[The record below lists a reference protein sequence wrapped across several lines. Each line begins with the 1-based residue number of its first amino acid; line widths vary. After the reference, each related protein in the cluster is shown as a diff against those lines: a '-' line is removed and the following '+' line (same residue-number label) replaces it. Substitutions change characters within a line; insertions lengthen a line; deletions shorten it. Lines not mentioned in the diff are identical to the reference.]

1 MISRHCFFKV
11 MKEDFRHKIWML
23 ALSIL
28 GNLLALPVVFLIYSG
43 NVYPYVDET
52 QASRILRAAGN
63 VAEGFA
69 DTLCIT
75 GGIIAVA
82 GAVIVGL
89 ASFRYV
95 FHRNMIDTYHSIPV
109 KRRTLFAASWLNGF
123 LIWFVPFFVNLI
135 ITMLLGI
142 GKLGRLQ
149 TSFQTAA
156 GKTPEI
162 TEAFAALGA
171 GDIIR
176 EGLLTAVALTAAF
189 LLVYHL
195 ILLAVMFGGNV
206 LNALAVTLIAG
217 VGAISLYALWVSYE
231 AYYLDTFM
239 TNLSF
244 VQEKMVYASP
254 LASACYLLYERIQAH
269 WEESYAAT
277 GLAWRI
283 VINLVIAL
291 LLGLAA
297 AFVYE
302 KRPSELAEQ
311 GVKNKVVRFAAQ
323 IVTTIGAG
331 MGGWLLF
338 YAITGDIS
346 GEKTAFVWGVFGG
359 VLASVLVFG
368 VMDIIFK
375 MDFKAFFGHKIL
387 MAATTAAVL
396 LLCFGFC
403 FDWVGYD
410 AYLPAKEKIVSMSVS
425 APMRNNLHYS
435 YTYDYEQLNQVKI
448 TDADAIYAFLES
460 ATAEYRN
467 GESRVADSGAATWVE
482 AETRE
487 RNQSYRSENIRVRV
501 TLKGGRS
508 YCREY
513 NVFSYDN
520 EAAKK
525 ILASPDYID
534 VFYRIP
540 ESMAKDATTVRLQR
554 NSQTEE
560 FKKGKDIDEE
570 QIRRIIDGYNQDLF
584 ERPEDFISG
593 GGNVLCVIRIFP
605 VKTSNARYLTVYE
618 SMEHTREALRE
629 CGYAY
634 WADPVSAEEVEE
646 IRIYSDVWTYD
657 LEENENIDLMERV
670 REYYGVYANEDT
682 ENSLKAAEGTVP
694 AAVTEEKAVVI
705 DKDNIDR
712 DRIYLS
718 VTDKEE
724 IRELLELISYTE
736 GMFNS
741 GAFREELTGELVI
754 VTEEGT
760 AETGCVYEGTLPEKF
775 ILRFQE

>member
-1 MISRHCFFKV
+1 MTSRHCFFKI

-28 GNLLALPVVFLIYSG
+28 GNLLAMPVVFLIYAG
-43 NVYPYVDET
+43 NVYSYVDEA

-63 VAEGFA
+63 VAEFFTN
-69 DTLCIT
+69 TLCIT

-123 LIWFVPFFVNLI
+123 LIWFVPFLVMLVF
-135 ITMLLGI
+135 TMLLGV
-142 GKLGRLQ
+142 GKFGRLQ

-162 TEAFAALGA
+162 TEAFASLGV
-171 GDIIR
+171 GDIFR
-176 EGLLTAVALTAAF
+176 EGMLTAVVLTVAF

-206 LNALAVTLIAG
+206 LNALAMTMIFG
-217 VGAISLYALWVSYE
+217 VGAISLYGLWVGYE
-231 AYYLDTFM
+231 GYYLDTFM

-254 LASACYLLYERIQAH
+254 LASACYLLYARIQAH
-269 WEESYAAT
+269 LEESYAVT

-297 AFVYE
+297 AFAYE

-311 GVKNKVVRFAAQ
+311 GVKNRVVRFVAQ

-346 GEKTAFVWGVFGG
+346 GEKTALVWGVFGG

-368 VMDIIFK
+368 VMDIIFN

-410 AYLPAKEKIVSMSVS
+410 AYLPAKERIVSMSVS

-435 YTYDYEQLNQVKI
+435 YMYDYEQLNQVKI

-467 GESRVADSGAATWVE
+467 GESRAAGSEAATWDVT
-482 AETRE
+482 ETRE
-487 RNQSYRSENIRVRV
+487 RNQSYRSEDIRVRV

-508 YCREY
+508 YCRVY
-513 NVFSYDN
+513 RVYSYDN
-520 EAAKK
+520 ETALK
-525 ILASPDYID
+525 ILASPEYLDA
-534 VFYRIP
+534 FYRIP
-540 ESMAKDATTVRLQR
+540 ESMAKDATSVRLQR
-554 NSQTEE
+554 DSKTEE

-570 QIRRIIDGYNQDLF
+570 QVRRIIDGYNQDLL
-584 ERPEDFISG
+584 ERPEEFISG
-593 GGNVLCVIRIFP
+593 DGNVLCVIRIFP
-605 VKTSNARYLTVYE
+605 AKTSDSRYLTVYE

-629 CGYAY
+629 CGFAY
-634 WADPVSAEEVEE
+634 WADSIAAEEIEE
-646 IRIYSDVWTYD
+646 IRIYSDVWAYE
-657 LEENENIDLMERV
+657 LEEDEDINLLNRV
-670 REYYGVYANEDT
+670 REQYGVYDD
-682 ENSLKAAEGTVP
+682 EGTESNGTGTVETVSVDRP
-694 AAVTEEKAVVI
+694 EVVAVECSSAYG
-705 DKDNIDR
+705 DDR
-712 DRIYLS
+712 FYLS
-718 VTDKEE
+718 VTEKEE
-724 IRELLELISYTE
+724 IRELLELISYTDVYY
-736 GMFNS
+736 NP
-741 GAFREELTGELVI
+741 GAFQKELRGELMI
-754 VTEEGT
+754 VTKDEKMG
-760 AETGCVYEGTLPEKF
+760 GCYVYEGTLPEKY
-775 ILRFQE
+775 ILRFQQ